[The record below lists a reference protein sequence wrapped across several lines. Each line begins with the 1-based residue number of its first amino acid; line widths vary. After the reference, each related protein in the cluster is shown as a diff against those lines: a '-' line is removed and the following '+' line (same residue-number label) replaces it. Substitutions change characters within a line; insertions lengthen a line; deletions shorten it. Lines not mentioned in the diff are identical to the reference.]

1 MMKKNAARFK
11 EKVLKYQALLIYIPG
26 SPDPDA
32 IASAYALKEIL
43 KTYNIKADIFA
54 EKELSLPQNQLF
66 LNLINIPVF
75 FGKEPDT
82 KNYEAY
88 IVPDFQNN
96 LVENISDELPCV
108 AHIDHHSASSQV
120 VPAEFSL
127 IRTDAGS
134 TSTLVTLLLEAL
146 GPDLSYQDL
155 VFVSTALV
163 YGIQTDT
170 DQFHHITR
178 LDIEALDFLIHNAD
192 QGILKNINSLPPP
205 KELLGIY
212 RQTKDD
218 AVSYRGWGF
227 YGLGYISSSSR
238 DYLALI
244 ADMVLKSSGHNTVA
258 VFALIENPDKKELYL
273 DVSLRTKSRT
283 LDLNRIIKQITSN
296 GGGRQ
301 YKGAYQVKLDYFLHT
316 PEKELF
322 WQAVKAT
329 TIDILQKNRD
339 TLYRAGIENI
349 YSAFKEKLAAIF
361 NKD

>member
-1 MMKKNAARFK
+1 MKNQAARFK

-66 LNLINIPVF
+66 LDLINIPVF
-75 FGKEPDT
+75 FGKKPDP

-96 LVENISDELPCV
+96 LVENISDELPCA
-108 AHIDHHSASSQV
+108 AHIDHHSASSQA

-134 TSTLVTLLLEAL
+134 TSTLITLILKAL
-146 GPDLSYQDL
+146 NPELGYHDL
-155 VFVSTALV
+155 VYISTALV

-178 LDIEALDFLIHNAD
+178 LDIEALDFLIRYAD
-192 QGILKNINSLPPP
+192 RGILKNINSLPPP
-205 KELLGIY
+205 QELLDIY
-212 RQTKDD
+212 RQGKDN
-218 AVSYRGWGF
+218 AVSYKDWGF
-227 YGLGYISSSSR
+227 YGLGYINSGSR

-244 ADMVLKSSGHNTVA
+244 ADMVLQSSGHNTVA
-258 VFALIENPDKKELYL
+258 VFALIENRDKKELYL
-273 DVSLRTKSRT
+273 DVSLRTKSKN
-283 LDLNRIIKQITSN
+283 LDLNRIIKQITTN
-296 GGGRQ
+296 GGGRH

-322 WQAVKAT
+322 WQAVETT
-329 TIDILQKNRD
+329 TIAILQKNRD
-339 TLYRAGIENI
+339 TLYRAGIEKI
-349 YSAFKEKLAAIF
+349 YSAFKEKLLAVF